1 MCRSTSRPGA
11 ASASRR
17 ISSPRSSTSCS
28 ASRCRY
34 IRESWSRRLLTPC
47 EAELD
52 RAHLPH
58 AGVVH
63 VEHGFRERAF
73 AVDGAA
79 GVVDEHDLE
88 AGGARVEGGP
98 GDAEIGGEAAEVD
111 FPEAPLLQVAAQAG
125 AGFAVGLDEG
135 GVTVDAAVMS
145 LADHE

>member
-11 ASASRR
+11 ASAARR

-34 IRESWSRRLLTPC
+34 IRESWSRRLLTPRK
-47 EAELD
+47 AELD
-52 RAHLPH
+52 RAHLAH

-63 VEHGFRERAF
+63 VEHGLGERAV

-79 GVVDEHDLE
+79 GVVDEHDFE

-98 GDAEIGGEAAEVD
+98 GDAEVGGEAAEVD
-111 FPEAPLLQVAAQAG
+111 LPEPAFFQIAG
-125 AGFAVGLDEG
+125 EAGRGLAVGLEKG
-135 GVTVDAAVMS
+135 GVAVDAAVVA
-145 LADHE
+145 L